1 MRVISAVFLMLLMLA
16 PVAIADDL
24 CPCVPVTHLWTVKTC
39 ADWTCASTE
48 LTLGNGD
55 TQVIAV
61 PVGIDDARWL
71 IVRRV
76 TSGSFTDNGDDPY
89 RLEQFDRFDTAA
101 IRISAIAAELKPV
114 ILTAPDG
121 KVLVMTLRT
130 PEPRRR
136 AVAH

>member
-1 MRVISAVFLMLLMLA
+1 MRLVSAVFVMLLMLA
-16 PVAIADDL
+16 PVAIADEL

-39 ADWTCASTE
+39 ADWSCASTE

-61 PVGIDDARWL
+61 PVGIDDTRWL

-76 TSGSFTDNGDDPY
+76 ASGSFSDNGNDPY
-89 RLEQFDRFDTAA
+89 RLEQFDGFDTAA
-101 IRISAIAAELKPV
+101 IRFSAIGADFKPV
-114 ILTAPDG
+114 IMTAPDG
-121 KVLVMTLRT
+121 KVLVMALRT